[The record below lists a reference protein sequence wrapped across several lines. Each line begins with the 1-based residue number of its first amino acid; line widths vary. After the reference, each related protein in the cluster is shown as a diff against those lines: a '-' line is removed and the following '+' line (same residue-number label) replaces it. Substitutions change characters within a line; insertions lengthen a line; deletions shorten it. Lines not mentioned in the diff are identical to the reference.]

1 MVWRVSLFWA
11 PQDENTCVLMNLG
24 PRMGSYWLML
34 DTTLKNRE
42 GLSIFFSFWP
52 NMPSLFPPT
61 LASELPNLHR
71 WCFAPVLGGGNW
83 GSWNHWSLC
92 SKTCDSGWQRRFR
105 MCEGTGV
112 TGYPCDGSG
121 EEVRSCNEKK
131 CPGQSLWGWC
141 VCVSWGKGERVE
153 KTESVLFFK
162 CIIHAWKDCINT
174 FCLGRFFFLLCG
186 CISLHASPRGSL
198 TETKEC
204 VVSVCATDLHMHSVC
219 QADWKWF
226 PVVRTTAKGL
236 YCDFRTAP
244 VSSLSVSGPPVNSHT
259 HPSSPPHWFFHIP
272 ASRCLFILHLP
283 ERYSMWRSSLAL
295 FLSR

>member
-1 MVWRVSLFWA
+1 MPRSV
-11 PQDENTCVLMNLG
+11 TLG
-24 PRMGSYWLML
+24 MM
-34 DTTLKNRE
+34 
-42 GLSIFFSFWP
+42 
-52 NMPSLFPPT
+52 
-61 LASELPNLHR
+61 
-71 WCFAPVLGGGNW
+71 
-83 GSWNHWSLC
+83 
-92 SKTCDSGWQRRFR
+92 
-105 MCEGTGV
+105 
-112 TGYPCDGSG
+112 
-121 EEVRSCNEKK
+121 
-131 CPGQSLWGWC
+131 C
-141 VCVSWGKGERVE
+141 VCELRKRRKGR
-153 KTESVLFFK
+153 KDRIGAFFK

-259 HPSSPPHWFFHIP
+259 HPSSPPHWFFT
-272 ASRCLFILHLP
+272 SLP
-283 ERYSMWRSSLAL
+283 RAVSSFSTYLRDTQCGAPL
-295 FLSR
+295 

>member
-1 MVWRVSLFWA
+1 MEVTGAAGTIGVSAARHVTPVGSVASGCVRAPELRAIPAMARERKSGPVTRRNAQVSHSGDDVRVSW
-11 PQDENTCVLMNLG
+11 E
-24 PRMGSYWLML
+24 
-34 DTTLKNRE
+34 
-42 GLSIFFSFWP
+42 
-52 NMPSLFPPT
+52 
-61 LASELPNLHR
+61 
-71 WCFAPVLGGGNW
+71 
-83 GSWNHWSLC
+83 
-92 SKTCDSGWQRRFR
+92 
-105 MCEGTGV
+105 
-112 TGYPCDGSG
+112 
-121 EEVRSCNEKK
+121 
-131 CPGQSLWGWC
+131 
-141 VCVSWGKGERVE
+141 KGERVE